1 MRWENRVFAVLLNIL
16 QLALGIRYWR
26 YTIVTAKVQA
36 YLAQQDSLFY
46 HLRPQFDS
54 LQMAADR
61 PLSENRPAIKRS
73 ININT
78 AAKAELTN
86 LPGVGPVLA
95 ERIIAYRHK
104 NGLFTSPQELLNI
117 KGIGPKKLDKMKRQL
132 TFK

>member
-1 MRWENRVFAVLLNIL
+1 MRWENRVFAVLLIIL
-16 QLALGIRYWR
+16 LLALGIRYWR

-54 LQMAADR
+54 LQWLLTA
-61 PLSENRPAIKRS
+61 LSENRPAIKRS

-86 LPGVGPVLA
+86 LPASDQSWQSGSLPIG
-95 ERIIAYRHK
+95 
-104 NGLFTSPQELLNI
+104 I
-117 KGIGPKKLDKMKRQL
+117 KTGFLQARRNC
-132 TFK
+132 